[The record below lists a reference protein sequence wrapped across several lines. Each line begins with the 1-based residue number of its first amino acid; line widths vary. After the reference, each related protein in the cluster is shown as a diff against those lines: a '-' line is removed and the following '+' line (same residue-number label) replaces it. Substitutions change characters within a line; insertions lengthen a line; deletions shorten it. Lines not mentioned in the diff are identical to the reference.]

1 MRELSAVVRNLQ
13 VRDLPDPVHRELK
26 RRAKARGE
34 TLTDYVQG
42 ILEREVARPPAEEV
56 FQRVRSRETIDLGKG
71 EAAEIIRKE
80 RASR

>member
-1 MRELSAVVRNLQ
+1 MPRHLQ

-26 RRAKARGE
+26 RRARARGE

-56 FQRVRSRETIDLGKG
+56 FERIRSRVPVDLGRG